1 MNKSFRFVLV
11 VLALLV
17 FGGISAQ
24 AQAQGRLAT
33 VDLVQ
38 VFDKYWKT
46 KQAKLALADSK
57 NDLKK
62 ELDGMN
68 ETHKKLIAQYQ
79 KLLADANDQAV
90 SSEEREKRKKALEPR
105 LKELQESESTLKQFV
120 SRGDAELEQK
130 TKRMMEDVIKDIR
143 SAVAGRAKAG
153 GYAFVLDGSAKSLS
167 QTEMF
172 LYNSSES
179 DLTEAVIKELNLTA
193 PVDFGTR

>member
-1 MNKSFRFVLV
+1 MNKSFRLVLMVVALV
-11 VLALLV
+11 VW
-17 FGGISAQ
+17 GGVA

-33 VDLVQ
+33 VNLVE

-57 NDLKK
+57 SELKK

-68 ETHKKLIAQYQ
+68 DAHKKLIAQYQ

-105 LKELQESESTLKQFV
+105 LKELQESEGSLKQFV

-143 SAVAGRAKAG
+143 AAVAGRAKAG

-167 QTEMF
+167 QTEIF
-172 LYNSSES
+172 LYNNAESE
-179 DLTEAVIKELNLTA
+179 LTEAVIKELNLTA
-193 PVDFGTR
+193 PADVGTK